1 MLFQCPSAIFNAN
14 MPPNNDNCDDSGD
27 DKKPPAREQ
36 PSDKNENSGNNQTV
50 SVEATD
56 EPRHDDDYLTKA
68 KPTVMKETSAPKKK
82 KAAPTPR
89 EPFLHNVSQSSD
101 TSYCRFDLSCSLY
114 C

>member
-1 MLFQCPSAIFNAN
+1 

-27 DKKPPAREQ
+27 DNKPPAREQ
-36 PSDKNENSGNNQTV
+36 PSDKNKDPGNNQTV
-50 SVEATD
+50 SLLSTD
-56 EPRHDDDYLTKA
+56 ESRHDDDYPTKA
-68 KPTVMKETSAPKKK
+68 KPTAMKETSAPKKK